1 MWVKVIRQDLF
12 QKKKE
17 DAKMNSTLRVR
28 IIDMDSG
35 WIINKF
41 QNKLC
46 ECLNNLGIDAD
57 INKDRDDRA
66 DINHYPIYYFQ
77 DSKRVNHKK
86 DTYMIT
92 HIDSLH
98 KVEMLKERA
107 PKCGMGICMSKY
119 TMDYLT
125 MYGVPREKICYINP
139 AHDHVIRPRKY
150 VIGLTHKTHID
161 CRKRSE
167 MLVDIAKGLDKDYFR
182 FIIMGS
188 GWDEVVT
195 EIRKYGIEVEYYN
208 DFIYDKY
215 LKIVPTF
222 DFYLYFGWD
231 EGSMG
236 YLDALAAGVKTVV
249 TPQGYHLD
257 AKGGLTYPCETV
269 DDFIRTFEKEADNK
283 RALVNSVE
291 SWTWENFAKKH
302 IEVWEYL
309 LDRKPLAELM
319 RNKGYYVD
327 GIFSVLP
334 KEI

>member
-1 MWVKVIRQDLF
+1 MWGKMIKQGLF
-12 QKKKE
+12 RKE
-17 DAKMNSTLRVR
+17 KENNMNTRLRVR

-46 ECLNNLGIDAD
+46 DELLKMGIDAD
-57 INKDRDDRA
+57 INSQRDEKA
-66 DINHYPIYYFQ
+66 DINHYPIYYFK
-77 DSKRVNHKK
+77 DTKKINHKN

-92 HIDSLH
+92 HIDSLA
-98 KVEMLKERA
+98 KVELLKDRA

-125 MYGVPREKICYINP
+125 MYGIPREKLCYINP
-139 AHDHVIRPRKY
+139 AHDHVIKPRKF

-161 CRKRSE
+161 CRKRNE
-167 MLVDIAKGLDKDYFR
+167 MLVDIAKGLDKNYFR

-188 GWDEVVT
+188 GWDAMVAEMVQC
-195 EIRKYGIEVEYYN
+195 GIEVEYYN
-208 DFIYDKY
+208 DFIYDVY
-215 LKIVPTF
+215 VQIVPTF
-222 DFYLYFGWD
+222 DFFLYFGWD
-231 EGSMG
+231 EGNMG
-236 YLDALAAGVKTVV
+236 YLDALAAGVETVV
-249 TPQGYHLD
+249 TPQGFHLD

-269 DDFIRTFEKEADNK
+269 EDYIRTFERIADKK
-283 RALVNSVE
+283 RARVNSVE

-302 IEVWEYL
+302 IEVWEYIL
-309 LDRKPLAELM
+309 GRKPLAELLKN
-319 RNKGYYVD
+319 RGYYMD

>member
-1 MWVKVIRQDLF
+1 MWEKMIRQGLF
-12 QKKKE
+12 RKRNE
-17 DAKMNSTLRVR
+17 DKMNSKLRVR

-46 ECLNNLGIDAD
+46 EELLNLGVDAD
-57 INKDRDDRA
+57 ISKERDETA

-77 DSKRVNHKK
+77 DAKKVNHKN

-98 KVEMLKERA
+98 KVELLKERA
-107 PKCGMGICMSKY
+107 PRCGMGICMSKY

-125 MYGVPREKICYINP
+125 MYGVPREKLCYINP
-139 AHDHVIRPRKY
+139 AHDHVIKPRKY
-150 VIGLTHKTHID
+150 VIGLTHKTHFD
-161 CRKRSE
+161 CRKRNE

-188 GWDEVVT
+188 GWDEMVA
-195 EIRKYGIEVEYYN
+195 EMEKCGIEVEYYN

-215 LKIVPTF
+215 VQIVPTF
-222 DFYLYFGWD
+222 DFFLYFGWD
-231 EGSMG
+231 EGNMG
-236 YLDALAAGVKTVV
+236 YLDALAAGVETVV
-249 TPQGYHLD
+249 TPQGVHLD

-269 DDFIRTFEKEADNK
+269 DDFIRAFEKAADKK

-309 LDRKPLAELM
+309 LDRKPLSELTKN
-319 RNKGYYVD
+319 RGYYMD